1 MLDTAR
7 ALIKEFEEEGWHYEH
22 EEATEEFAETV
33 RIPFSLENNV
43 RVKVIFFFDDN
54 NQTVNIKV
62 FSLCQVKVEKLMD
75 MYVLLNQLN
84 YEYRWVTFYLDQD
97 NEVTLSGDAVV
108 DVATAG
114 AELKQLCGR
123 FLSIIEDIY
132 PRLMKVIWG

>member
-7 ALIKEFEEEGWHYEH
+7 ALIKAFEEEGWHFEH
-22 EEATEEFAETV
+22 EEATETRAEYV
-33 RIPFSLENNV
+33 RIPFSTESNV
-43 RVKVIFFFDDN
+43 PVKIIFFFDDN

-84 YEYRWVTFYLDQD
+84 YEFRWVTFYLDED

-108 DVATAG
+108 DVETAG

-123 FLSIIEDIY
+123 FLDIIDQVY
-132 PRLMKVIWG
+132 PRIMKVVWG